1 MDVWTRYC
9 NSAKDRSG
17 VLHTVVFYSFTGKR
31 QVAER
36 HQSVEGAPTVKSRA
50 KLVGGACRR
59 RSCSVPASRGGG
71 VICFR

>member
-9 NSAKDRSG
+9 NSAKDRSD
-17 VLHTVVFYSFTGKR
+17 VVHTVVFYSFAGKR

-36 HQSVEGAPTVKSRA
+36 HQSRE
-50 KLVGGACRR
+50 KLVGGACQR
-59 RSCSVPASRGGG
+59 RSCSVPASGGGG